1 MITINNLT
9 KTFNNNDVVKDLN
22 FNIEQGQ
29 CTALIGKNGA
39 GKSTLI
45 DLLIGNIK
53 TSKGD
58 ITDYENLLISAN
70 RGVMYQYSSFPK
82 SVKVKELF
90 HLYQSFYNETMTYNK
105 FVELTKFD
113 DQILNQY
120 AINLSGGQQRILDFV
135 LTLVGLPQLLILDEP
150 TSGMDIESREHFW
163 SIIKRLKQQNKTIFY
178 TSHYIEE
185 VERMADK
192 VIFLDHGH
200 IHFYDS
206 PQTIKEHH
214 QSLIK
219 IPSSYNLKLNH
230 SDLYQLT
237 RDNTN
242 RLIITTSHVDKVLS
256 ILKSAQVN
264 LNDIEITKTSLLEAL
279 FHENNNDVS
288 DQSCY

>member
-1 MITINNLT
+1 MITINNLS
-9 KTFNNNDVVKDLN
+9 KTFNNKDVVKDLN

-53 TSKGD
+53 ASKGE
-58 ITDYENLLISAN
+58 ITDYDNLLDNAH

-82 SVKVKELF
+82 FAKVKELF

-105 FVELTKFD
+105 FIELTKFD

-120 AINLSGGQQRILDFV
+120 AINLSGGQQRILDFA
-135 LTLVGLPQLLILDEP
+135 LTLVGQPQLLILDEP
-150 TSGMDIESREHFW
+150 TSGMDIETREHFW
-163 SIIKRLKQQNKTIFY
+163 SIINRLKQQDKTIFY

-192 VIFLDHGH
+192 VIFLDQGH

-206 PQTIKEHH
+206 PQAIKEHQ
-214 QSLIK
+214 QSVIK
-219 IPSSYNLKLNH
+219 IPSSYNLKLNQCN
-230 SDLYQLT
+230 LYQLT
-237 RDNTN
+237 RDTTN
-242 RLIITTSHVDKVLS
+242 QIIITTSHVDKVLS

-264 LNDIEITKTSLLEAL
+264 LNDIEISKTSLLEAL
-279 FHENNNDVS
+279 FRDNNNKVGDK
-288 DQSCY
+288 SCY